1 MALDLAQWRV
11 FLAVAERGSLNRAA
25 EDLHTDQPAL
35 TRSLRRLERLVGA
48 PLFVRSSRG
57 ATLTELGRRLLQPV
71 RDLVDQADAVEAQAH
86 AEARQATG
94 VIKIGAVD
102 VYPMTAVIADA
113 CQHLTVINPAVLPD
127 VVSLPWLAHPR
138 AVRDRTIDI
147 GFTLTVDGR
156 LLDRKTMRSRPLW
169 DETESFALISER
181 HPLAG
186 ADVID
191 PRDLADL
198 PLHLPDK
205 TDNPDIYYL
214 ILEQLADAGVPAP
227 RRAAPLGTFAN
238 VIAHV
243 AAGSGWSFSARTL
256 ARHVPPGIVARP
268 LATSLRRTVKFEI
281 IWHVNTNTA
290 ALETF
295 TEGLQAAL
303 VGRSIAERPTG

>member
-1 MALDLAQWRV
+1 MAVDLAQWRL
-11 FLAVAERGSLNRAA
+11 FLAVAQRGSLNKAA

-57 ATLTELGRRLLQPV
+57 VTLTQLGRRLQPSV
-71 RDLVDQADAVEAQAH
+71 RNLVDQADAVDAQAH

-94 VIKIGAVD
+94 IIKIGAVD
-102 VYPMTAVIADA
+102 VYPMTAAIADA
-113 CQHLTVINPAVLPD
+113 CQHFTVANPAVITD

-138 AVRDRTIDI
+138 ALSERTIDI

-156 LLDRKTMRSRPLW
+156 LLERKTMRSRPLW
-169 DETESFALISER
+169 EETASFALISER

-186 ADVID
+186 AEVID

-205 TDNPDIYYL
+205 TDNPDIYHL

-227 RRAAPLGTFAN
+227 RRAPPLGTFAN

-243 AAGSGWSFSARTL
+243 AAGSGWSLSARTL
-256 ARHVPPGIVARP
+256 ARSVPPGIVARP

-281 IWHVNTNTA
+281 IWHVNINTTA
-290 ALETF
+290 IEAF
-295 TEGLQAAL
+295 TEGLQTAL
-303 VGRSIAERPTG
+303 VKLDLTP